1 MNIPQLYDFI
11 NVYDSQRN
19 PSAVHASNTGLARYF
34 RRYLLQKVI
43 SVFEFDGIPDHWAMN
58 YFQYVLFV
66 FGFVGIIE
74 TKGYGVI
81 PQMCTLSGRDVFYQP
96 TNIIVSNPH
105 LKGIINPEIGT
116 QCALVKMQ
124 PDYGGV
130 MDIVN
135 FYADMMALCAES
147 AGMNMVNSKLAYVF
161 LSENKAKAE
170 GFKKMFDKIASGEP
184 AVFPDSNLFKED
196 GTPNWT
202 YFSQNLKQNY
212 IAGDILDDMR
222 KWEDKFN
229 TDVGIPNA
237 NTYKKERL
245 VVDEV
250 NANNIDVR
258 TKVMLWADTMQRD
271 MDKANEL
278 FGLNLSVKYK
288 YDVKVEDFTGE
299 TGDLEQKE
307 LEERLYG

>member
-1 MNIPQLYDFI
+1 
-11 NVYDSQRN
+11 
-19 PSAVHASNTGLARYF
+19 
-34 RRYLLQKVI
+34 
-43 SVFEFDGIPDHWAMN
+43 
-58 YFQYVLFV
+58 
-66 FGFVGIIE
+66 
-74 TKGYGVI
+74 
-81 PQMCTLSGRDVFYQP
+81 
-96 TNIIVSNPH
+96 
-105 LKGIINPEIGT
+105 
-116 QCALVKMQ
+116 
-124 PDYGGV
+124 
-130 MDIVN
+130 
-135 FYADMMALCAES
+135 
-147 AGMNMVNSKLAYVF
+147 MVNSKLAYVF
-161 LSENKAKAE
+161 LSDNKAKAE

-202 YFSQNLKQNY
+202 YFAQNLSQNY

-271 MDKANEL
+271 LDKANEL

-288 YDVKVEDFTGE
+288 YDVEVADFTGE
-299 TGDLEQKE
+299 TGDMEQKE